1 MGMTKSILII
11 IWIREMVLEP
21 AYEYANVFELALCWF
36 VNLMILVLYYFF
48 RVSSFSTLVKQVK
61 SSIKIYQQVPDT

>member
-1 MGMTKSILII
+1 
-11 IWIREMVLEP
+11 MVLEP
-21 AYEYANVFELALCWF
+21 AYEYVNVFELALCWF